1 MGLSNLTSGITEQR
15 PNFKGLAVPD
25 SFIEPH
31 WYAAYTRAQHEK
43 TVAAEL
49 GMRDVEHFLPLYSS
63 VRRWKDRRVQLELP
77 LFPGYVFV
85 RLALRN
91 RLRVLQIPSVVRLVG
106 FNGQPTALADTEMEI
121 VRSGLSQSPNAE
133 PHPFLTVG
141 RRVRITMGPFAG
153 LEGVLKRKKSNLR
166 VVVSLEL
173 IQRSVAVDVDAAD
186 VQGVVSAKVA
196 DPLPRFFVS
205 VASKGFRVP
214 VSGLKSTLT
223 GGCVSV
229 DSKGIATTDFTS
241 EQRDGAAGR
250 R

>member
-1 MGLSNLTSGITEQR
+1 MSLSMVTPGRTEQR
-15 PNFKGLAVPD
+15 SNSDGLTLPD

-43 TVAAEL
+43 SVAAEL

-63 VRRWKDRRVQLELP
+63 VRRWKDRRVSLDLP

-85 RLALRN
+85 RLALRD

-106 FNGQPTALADTEMEI
+106 FNGQPTALPDTEMEI
-121 VRSGLSQSPNAE
+121 MQSGLSQGTRAE

-141 RRVRITMGPFAG
+141 RRVRITAGPFAG

-186 VQGVVSAKVA
+186 VQGVVSAKGA
-196 DPLPRFFVS
+196 DPHKR
-205 VASKGFRVP
+205 
-214 VSGLKSTLT
+214 
-223 GGCVSV
+223 
-229 DSKGIATTDFTS
+229 
-241 EQRDGAAGR
+241 
-250 R
+250 